1 MCFLQYLALPLD
13 ARATCYCQSQTQI
26 SASSWNVP
34 KVLENPEL
42 LPDQKCASSSCSCE
56 ELRPAQ
62 TNVLLAVISF
72 PSKDQKHQN
81 TFSLLLFNLSPSSV
95 RFKRKA
101 FTWEQILFLHFLSF
115 EVLVSLEEQLPLIPL
130 VPYKSAFL
138 LFGPC
143 WNKSGCYVDSKKIM
157 YKTP

>member
-42 LPDQKCASSSCSCE
+42 LPDQKCASSSCSYE

-72 PSKDQKHQN
+72 PSKDKASKYFFSSTFQPFPIISKPQNKSFHLRTN
-81 TFSLLLFNLSPSSV
+81 TFSAFPLF
-95 RFKRKA
+95 
-101 FTWEQILFLHFLSF
+101 
-115 EVLVSLEEQLPLIPL
+115 
-130 VPYKSAFL
+130 
-138 LFGPC
+138 
-143 WNKSGCYVDSKKIM
+143 
-157 YKTP
+157 